1 MPTPVSAARQCL
13 TPEAAAAL
21 DDAVAVA
28 RRRGHGQTT
37 SLHMISSLLSLP
49 SSSLREACARA
60 RQGAGAYS
68 ARVQFKALELSLTV
82 SLDRLPSISYNRT
95 EIGPPVSNS
104 LMAAIKRS
112 QANQRRQPENYTFYH
127 QQQMQQKQLHQS
139 CSSSIPVVKVELQNL
154 VVSILDDPLVSRV
167 FGEAG
172 FRNFDIKMALLRKG
186 AGGFYTPQVGGCTSR
201 YKRPNPPLFLCN
213 FPFVGCFP
221 GDDENMRRIFEI
233 MRREKKRCPLLV
245 GVSAGHALKML
256 LEKMSKGLGFS
267 DGLFSGLR
275 VVCIKDEIFRCLNV
289 DFDDGPL
296 RLKVEE
302 VEKMVEGC
310 KVVVN
315 FGDLNELGVDSD
327 ENVDGV
333 RILVKRLGKLVEVYG
348 GKLWVTGAAASY
360 EVYFKVLKKFPTIE
374 DDWDLEILPITSFKF
389 SVGGTYPRS
398 SYYNLDMFPLSV
410 VVLLIKWQPVWMLFN
425 VSLMESFVPLG
436 GFFSMPPETKSP
448 LRNDCRDLAR
458 CHLCNEKYEQEV
470 AGLSNAEQ
478 YHQSSLPSWLNP
490 AEPSP
495 QSSSPSSKG
504 EDDSLLLNAK
514 ITALGKKWDDICRQ
528 HHFGQTFLKGYQ
540 YTHFPGKRE
549 NETNNGCNS
558 STRSPNSSS
567 KGIGS
572 LDIHSKP
579 DKNLNTLPKNSEIP
593 AEAEGINDSFNAGTN
608 DVLQRSPS
616 SVTSV
621 TTDLGLGIISNC
633 PSQPSSFYHDPRDPK
648 SIYKALVERICY
660 QEEAISA
667 IVETISKKPQMG
679 PRNVWIHIRG
689 PDKLGKKKL
698 GLALAEIL
706 YGSRECLVYADLS
719 FQNVSTRVETLFHEK
734 LPNKY
739 ELRMRGITVIDFLVE
754 KLSKKPSVVF
764 LENIDKAD
772 LVVQNSL
779 LEAVKEGRLTDL
791 KGREI
796 TISNCIFIASSQT
809 ARNGKEELNKYSEKD
824 ILNAEGS
831 LLRMIIGF
839 DLNEDPTKQNPV
851 FLNKRRPIGENTIL
865 DYRERARKASK
876 SSLDQLGL
884 DLNLPADDGGEK
896 LDISS
901 GNSESDSGFS
911 ESSTTWVEDFEGLID
926 RTVVFRAVDFDGLS
940 ERVSE
945 EINSYLRFAGG
956 FGCSVEIETNVMC
969 QILAGRYLFG
979 NKRVED
985 WIKNVVRRAFS
996 EVVGKF
1002 GTSACSFLKIVG
1014 CEGASCEE
1022 LLPGRIFAG

>member
-21 DDAVAVA
+21 DDAVAVS

-37 SLHMISSLLSLP
+37 SLHMISSLLALP

-60 RQGAGAYS
+60 RHGAGAYS
-68 ARVQFKALELSLTV
+68 TRVQFKALELSLTV
-82 SLDRLPSISYNRT
+82 SLDRLPSNSYNRT

-127 QQQMQQKQLHQS
+127 QQQMQQKQLNQS
-139 CSSSIPVVKVELQNL
+139 YSSSIPVVKVELQNL

-186 AGGFYTPQVGGCTSR
+186 AGGFYSPQVVGYTSR

-221 GDDENMRRIFEI
+221 GDDENLRRIFEI

-245 GVSAGHALKML
+245 GVSAGDALKML

-267 DGLFSGLR
+267 DGLFNGLR
-275 VVCIKDEIFRCLNV
+275 VVCIKDEISRCLNG

-296 RLKVEE
+296 RLKLEE
-302 VEKMVEGC
+302 MEKMVEGC

-315 FGDLNELGVDSD
+315 FGDFNELGVESEDI
-327 ENVDGV
+327 NVDGL

-348 GKLWVTGAAASY
+348 GKLWITGVAASY

-374 DDWDLEILPITSFKF
+374 DDWDLEILPITSFKV
-389 SVGGTYPRS
+389 SVGGTYPKS
-398 SYYNLDMFPLSV
+398 
-410 VVLLIKWQPVWMLFN
+410 
-425 VSLMESFVPLG
+425 SLMESFVPLG
-436 GFFSMPPETKSP
+436 GFFSMPSETKSP
-448 LRNDCRDLAR
+448 LGNACQDVAR
-458 CHLCNEKYEQEV
+458 CHLCDEKYEQEV
-470 AGLSNAEQ
+470 AGISNAG
-478 YHQSSLPSWLNP
+478 HQSILPSWLHP

-495 QSSSPSSKG
+495 QSFSASLKG
-504 EDDSLLLNAK
+504 KDDSLLLNAK

-528 HHFGQTFLKGYQ
+528 HHFGQSFLKEYQ
-540 YTHFPGKRE
+540 YTHVPGFRIAEGKKE
-549 NETNNGCNS
+549 NETNNGCYS

-567 KGIGS
+567 KGIS
-572 LDIHSKP
+572 SSDIHPKP
-579 DKNLNTLPKNSEIP
+579 DKNLNTLPKNSEIS
-593 AEAEGINDSFNAGTN
+593 AEPEGISDSFNVGTN
-608 DVLQRSPS
+608 YVFQRSPS
-616 SVTSV
+616 SVSSV
-621 TTDLGLGIISNC
+621 TTDLGLGIISPINADMFFSNC
-633 PSQPSSFYHDPRDPK
+633 PK
-648 SIYKALVERICY
+648 SIYRALVERICN

-667 IVETISKKPQMG
+667 IVETISKKSRMG
-679 PRNVWIHIRG
+679 PCNVWIHIRG

-719 FQNVSTRVETLFHEK
+719 FQNVSTRVETLFHQN

-739 ELRMRGITVIDFLVE
+739 ELRMRGTTVIDFLVE

-779 LEAVKEGRLTDL
+779 LEAVKKGRLTDL

-796 TISNCIFIASSQT
+796 TISNCMFIGSSQT
-809 ARNGKEELNKYSEKD
+809 AQNGKEKSNKYAEEV
-824 ILNAEGS
+824 ILNAKGG
-831 LLRMIIGF
+831 LLRMMIGF
-839 DLNEDPTKQNPV
+839 DLNEDPAKQNPV
-851 FLNKRRPIGENTIL
+851 FLNKRRPIEENTIV
-865 DYRERARKASK
+865 DYRERACKASK
-876 SSLDQLGL
+876 SSLDHLGL
-884 DLNLPADDGGEK
+884 DLNLPADGGEIF
-896 LDISS
+896 DISS
-901 GNSESDSGFS
+901 RNSESDSGS
-911 ESSTTWVEDFEGLID
+911 ENSTTWVEDFEGLID
-926 RTVVFRAVDFDGLS
+926 RTVVFSPVDFDGLS

-945 EINSYLRFAGG
+945 EINSCLRLAGG
-956 FGCSVEIETNVMC
+956 FRCSVEIETNVMR
-969 QILAGRYLFG
+969 QILAGMYLFG
-979 NKRVED
+979 NKRIED
-985 WIKNVVRRAFS
+985 WIKNVVRRAFL

-1002 GTSACSFLKIVG
+1002 GTSVCSFLKIVG
-1014 CEGASCEE
+1014 CEGTLLCEE
-1022 LLPGRIFAG
+1022 LLPGQIFAG